1 MTAVTWSPLN
11 NKLIVLGDDKGEVIC
26 WNYIDSRIASFKGE
40 KSPVLTAEFSN
51 IEDSIVAVGFV

>member
-1 MTAVTWSPLN
+1 
-11 NKLIVLGDDKGEVIC
+11 LGDDKGEVIC

-51 IEDSIVAVGFV
+51 TEDSIVAVGFV